1 MTGPGQAFGG
11 PDADILVGG
20 GPGKV
25 MYSTSNAGVAVNLAT
40 GRGYGGGAQGDVISG
55 VTQIIGSN
63 HDDTLTETLRTASS
77 RGADAY
83 DGGAGINVVSYHGSR
98 EGLTVNLGIGKASGG
113 DAESADE
120 TKHDAFVSIENLWGA
135 RTR

>member
-1 MTGPGQAFGG
+1 MLIMTGLGQAFGG

-25 MYSTSNAGVAVNLAT
+25 MYSTSSAGVAVNLAT
-40 GRGYGGGAQGDVISG
+40 GRGYGGDAQGDVISG

-77 RGADAY
+77 R
-83 DGGAGINVVSYHGSR
+83 
-98 EGLTVNLGIGKASGG
+98 ASGV